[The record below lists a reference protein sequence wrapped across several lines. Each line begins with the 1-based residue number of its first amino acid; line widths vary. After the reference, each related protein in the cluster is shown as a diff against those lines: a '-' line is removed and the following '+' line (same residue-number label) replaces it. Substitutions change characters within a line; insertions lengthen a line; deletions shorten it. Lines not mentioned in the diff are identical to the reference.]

1 MYEINGN
8 LTEVEKY
15 RVFSYAVAT
24 VMGEFNQIFGQ
35 EIMTKYPLY
44 VDNCNNIENSNCGY
58 TPIITPVLK
67 QILIIK
73 LGINDFGNIAMIIYQ
88 LAHELCHYVFYSIH
102 GITRAKAN
110 EEEEIICTAM
120 SLIILK
126 KLCEVS
132 VFESYCKHVKA
143 LTVPYYRNGYYLAE
157 ELEFKTEGIVEK
169 IFKK

>member
-8 LTEVEKY
+8 LTDIDKY
-15 RVFSYAVAT
+15 KVFSYAVGT
-24 VMGEFNQIFGQ
+24 VMGEFHKIFGQ

-44 VDNCNNIENSNCGY
+44 IDNCNSIENSNCGY

-67 QILIIK
+67 QILVIK
-73 LGINDFGNIAMIIYQ
+73 LGVNDFGNIAMIIYQ

-126 KLCEVS
+126 ILCEPH
-132 VFESYCKHVKA
+132 VFETYCNHVKA
-143 LTVPYYRNGYYLAE
+143 LTVSYYRKGYYLAE
-157 ELEFKTEGIVEK
+157 ELEFKIEGIVEK
-169 IFKK
+169 ILEK